1 MAICPLRVI
10 TTHIVV
16 IAVAVVV
23 GVHLLWVLVLLL
35 VVVVVG
41 AAVLGGRLLNRG
53 DLCCDREWLGCVSED
68 VSVYGRV

>member
-1 MAICPLRVI
+1 M
-10 TTHIVV
+10 
-16 IAVAVVV
+16 
-23 GVHLLWVLVLLL
+23 GVHLLWVLLLLL